1 RKVLIITGRQLPNL
15 ARPLKEDDLM
25 FYYKSLLILFKPHHS
40 MDGLVFHPGQSYKDA
55 YLQFLDTAS
64 SNLADATR
72 LHEALNQN
80 HYESNEK
87 DYQLEESDE
96 DRILREHPMQD
107 LFADDMPF
115 PEDSVHDQEDPMTLH
130 QFEEEMA
137 NSIARSALEDCE
149 KIDPF
154 LDVALS
160 LSVHATPSP
169 PVASLPFFPN
179 LDTYFK
185 AIAPPLLPS
194 KSAESFE
201 DGATKYN
208 SSLPE
213 HEKKASNWISGN
225 PYTFETYLLLAYLTD
240 AQDKQL
246 KVSPPP
252 YKLKPQLIGYLGGEA
267 GTGKSAVIAALLLFA
282 QLWGRPNTIET
293 MAFMGLA
300 GLMIDGDT
308 IHSKR
313 SLAIDLAR
321 SQPLS
326 HTVKEKICCVVLLI
340 VDEVSMTKINVM
352 GAAEERTRE
361 VYPTSDICRT
371 KVWGGKHL
379 L

>member
-1 RKVLIITGRQLPNL
+1 
-15 ARPLKEDDLM
+15 
-25 FYYKSLLILFKPHHS
+25 
-40 MDGLVFHPGQSYKDA
+40 
-55 YLQFLDTAS
+55 
-64 SNLADATR
+64 
-72 LHEALNQN
+72 
-80 HYESNEK
+80 
-87 DYQLEESDE
+87 
-96 DRILREHPMQD
+96 
-107 LFADDMPF
+107 MPF
-115 PEDSVHDQEDPMTLH
+115 PGDIEQDQEDPSTLH
-130 QFEEEMA
+130 QFEEELA
-137 NSIARSALEDCE
+137 NSIARSALEDSE
-149 KIDPF
+149 KIDNF

-185 AIAPPLLPS
+185 AIAPSLLPS

-213 HEKKASNWISGN
+213 HEKVLRLNDLLQPVPWTLPSPSGPPTPKSHLQNFARIGQISESFQLDFWQH
-225 PYTFETYLLLAYLTD
+225 YTFETYARHLLLAYLTD
-240 AQDKQL
+240 AQDKQ
-246 KVSPPP
+246 
-252 YKLKPQLIGYLGGEA
+252 LKPQLIGYLGGEA

-313 SLAIDLAR
+313 NLAIDLAQ

-326 HTVKEKICCVVLLI
+326 HTVKENIRCVVLSI
-340 VDEVSMTKINVM
+340 VDEVSMTKIDVM

-361 VYPTSDICRT
+361 VYPL
-371 KVWGGKHL
+371 VWAGKHL
-379 L
+379 LMCGDWLQLPPVGGRPLFDIGSSSQLDNHFVLFGREL